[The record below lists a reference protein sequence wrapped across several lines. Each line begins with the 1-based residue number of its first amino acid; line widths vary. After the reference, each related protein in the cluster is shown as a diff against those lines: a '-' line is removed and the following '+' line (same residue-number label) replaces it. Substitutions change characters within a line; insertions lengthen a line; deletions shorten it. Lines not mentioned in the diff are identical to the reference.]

1 MTCVYGLCQISKNT
15 YYDYQKKNKKYVP
28 ESQEETEDIFTSDL
42 LQNFSDKETAFQV
55 HQVLHR
61 LSEPYKE
68 VFSLRVFGELSF
80 GTISSLFGK
89 SESWARVT
97 YHRACKK
104 SGRNWIMKIS
114 CNIIED
120 LLPLYVDDM
129 VSEDSRQL
137 VEEHLKECTTCQKM
151 MEEMKKENSLGHGK
165 EGLADA
171 ERKAIEPLKKIR
183 RKIRRK
189 RIAAVLMAAVLVA
202 ATGGIGH
209 YWYYDKKSYISW
221 EDAGITV
228 RDGKIYAGINP
239 TGRLSAVVSVDQKN
253 MFYMMSETAWTR
265 KEYPADIDT
274 ERELWDVKDLQEAHD
289 RGVNAVTDE
298 TSMPSG
304 IEKYLLC
311 GSGEHKRSIQTLGLP
326 G

>member
-1 MTCVYGLCQISKNT
+1 
-15 YYDYQKKNKKYVP
+15 
-28 ESQEETEDIFTSDL
+28 
-42 LQNFSDKETAFQV
+42 
-55 HQVLHR
+55 
-61 LSEPYKE
+61 
-68 VFSLRVFGELSF
+68 
-80 GTISSLFGK
+80 
-89 SESWARVT
+89 
-97 YHRACKK
+97 
-104 SGRNWIMKIS
+104 MKIS

-304 IEKYLLC
+304 IENIYYVDLENIKEAFRLWDYQDDPQEAQQKEEELAAKCHLIW
-311 GSGEHKRSIQTLGLP
+311 SAEDTDK
-326 G
+326 

>member
-1 MTCVYGLCQISKNT
+1 
-15 YYDYQKKNKKYVP
+15 
-28 ESQEETEDIFTSDL
+28 
-42 LQNFSDKETAFQV
+42 
-55 HQVLHR
+55 
-61 LSEPYKE
+61 
-68 VFSLRVFGELSF
+68 
-80 GTISSLFGK
+80 
-89 SESWARVT
+89 
-97 YHRACKK
+97 
-104 SGRNWIMKIS
+104 MKIS
-114 CNIIED
+114 CDVIED

-228 RDGKIYAGINP
+228 RDGKIYAGINS

-304 IEKYLLC
+304 IENIYYVDPENIKEAFRLWDYQDDPQ
-311 GSGEHKRSIQTLGLP
+311 EAQQKRRRAGREMPPDLERRGYR
-326 G
+326 

>member
-1 MTCVYGLCQISKNT
+1 
-15 YYDYQKKNKKYVP
+15 
-28 ESQEETEDIFTSDL
+28 
-42 LQNFSDKETAFQV
+42 
-55 HQVLHR
+55 
-61 LSEPYKE
+61 
-68 VFSLRVFGELSF
+68 
-80 GTISSLFGK
+80 
-89 SESWARVT
+89 
-97 YHRACKK
+97 
-104 SGRNWIMKIS
+104 MKIS

-171 ERKAIEPLKKIR
+171 ERKAIEPLK
-183 RKIRRK
+183 KIRRK

-304 IEKYLLC
+304 IENIYYVDPENIKEAFRLWDYQDDPQEAQQKEEELAAKCHLIW
-311 GSGEHKRSIQTLGLP
+311 SAEDTDK
-326 G
+326 